1 MNINTTLNIT
11 INNTS
16 FDNPTYGQLKK
27 MLPGTGKGRVPGVTA
42 LRKEK
47 QPVVIEAQTT
57 SAVIT
62 VYANGFFTYVT
73 EKQST
78 VQGVDRCAED
88 MKSFLNPEV
97 AGAADADIEQFVWI
111 FPLEIAGSN
120 RVEHN
125 VQGDDEN
132 YVMFSLSEDA
142 DARNEQLSHRPEHEV
157 LEEQREAEEEIHS
170 LYKAMEQLTERQ
182 REIVRLHYFEELD
195 QKKIAELLG
204 IRQQNVSK
212 NLIRAIEKLKK
223 VSEGWV

>member
-57 SAVIT
+57 GAVIT

-78 VQGVDRCAED
+78 VQGVDRCEED

-125 VQGDDEN
+125 ADSQDED
-132 YVMFSLSEDA
+132 YRLFSIDEDL
-142 DARNEQLSHRPEHEV
+142 DARNEQLSHRPEHEEI
-157 LEEQREAEEEIHS
+157 EERLAQEEEIALLH
-170 LYKAMEQLTERQ
+170 KGIAGLTERQ
-182 REIVRLHYFEELD
+182 RSIVYLRYVKEKTHDQIASEL
-195 QKKIAELLG
+195 KISRRTVREHLEKAE
-204 IRQQNVSK
+204 K
-212 NLIRAIEKLKK
+212 NLRKFME
-223 VSEGWV
+223 

>member
-16 FDNPTYGQLKK
+16 IENPTYGQLKK
-27 MLPGTGKGRVPGVTA
+27 MLPGTGKGRVPGVAA

-57 SAVIT
+57 GAVIT

-78 VQGVDRCAED
+78 VQGVDRCEED

-111 FPLEIAGSN
+111 FPLEIAGIN

-125 VQGDDEN
+125 AQGDEEN

-157 LEEQREAEEEIHS
+157 IEEQKAAEEEIHS

-182 REIVRLHYFEELD
+182 REIVRLHYFEKLD